1 MQTES
6 QLKPIETC
14 PKGHRYNTIK
24 YGDTCPVCGS
34 KIANAPK
41 TEDEWNK
48 DYDELQG
55 LISKFDDFK
64 GKLNNSKDILK
75 YFEFNN
81 EVNLKLENVCVY
93 TYLKFDEDTTNTH
106 FQELKGRA
114 DNLLSEFSL
123 VSSFVMPELC
133 KLSKD
138 DIEKFMAEEEGLRK
152 YKYDFDCILRIK
164 NHVLSDKEE
173 SLLSNLEKP
182 MSVSEEVSSYLR
194 DADMKFSPIK
204 DEDGNEVELTNTNYE
219 RFITSKDRNV
229 RKSAFLTLY
238 KSYEEL
244 IHTFASA
251 YQGKVS
257 LANRMAKIRGYKGA
271 REAALDSNFV
281 DNKIYDNLVATVNK
295 HLDIMDDY
303 YAMKREV
310 MGLPEIHIYDIY
322 SRLVPSYDKKYTFEK
337 AKNIV
342 LEALSVLGDDY
353 VNNLK
358 KAFDERWIDIY
369 PNKGKT
375 GGAYERGC
383 YKTHPYVLLNFNG
396 KFNDVSTIAHELG
409 HAMHSYYSDKNND
422 YAHHQYEIFVAE
434 VASQVNEILLAK
446 YLLNKSTDRNEKLY
460 ILDNLMETFKGSIIR
475 QTMFA
480 EFEDLM
486 HKEEAKGTVLTSDFL
501 SDNYYKLYQ
510 KYSGKNMIS
519 DKEIRYEW
527 ARIPHFYYDFY
538 VYQYSTGLASACFI
552 ANNILN
558 KKEGFLEKYLKFLSL
573 GGSMDPVDELR
584 EAGVDISKPEVIEE
598 ALNMFKET
606 IEEFK
611 NIYSEK

>member
-1 MQTES
+1 MTRTFF
-6 QLKPIETC
+6 KIMRN
-14 PKGHRYNTIK
+14 GDNMIK
-24 YGDTCPVCGS
+24 EKLRSEIKEEDKWDLTGLY
-34 KIANAPK
+34 K

-64 GKLNNSKDILK
+64 GKLNNSKDMLK

-322 SRLVPSYDKKYTFEK
+322 SRLVPSYDKKYTFEE

>member
-1 MQTES
+1 MTRTFF
-6 QLKPIETC
+6 KIMRN
-14 PKGHRYNTIK
+14 GDNMIK
-24 YGDTCPVCGS
+24 EKLRSEIKEEDKWDLTGLY
-34 KIANAPK
+34 K

-322 SRLVPSYDKKYTFEK
+322 SRLVPSYDKKYTFEE

-501 SDNYYKLYQ
+501 SDNYYKLYK

>member
-1 MQTES
+1 MTRTFFKITRNED
-6 QLKPIETC
+6 
-14 PKGHRYNTIK
+14 NMIK
-24 YGDTCPVCGS
+24 EKLRSEIKEEDKWDLTGLY
-34 KIANAPK
+34 K

-322 SRLVPSYDKKYTFEK
+322 SRLVPSYDKKYTFEE

-396 KFNDVSTIAHELG
+396 KFNDVSTIVHELG

>member
-1 MQTES
+1 MTRTFF
-6 QLKPIETC
+6 KIMRN
-14 PKGHRYNTIK
+14 GDNMIK
-24 YGDTCPVCGS
+24 EKLRSEIKEEDKWDLTGLY
-34 KIANAPK
+34 K

-501 SDNYYKLYQ
+501 SDNYYKLYK